1 VIEYFDTNQPAF
13 WFTVGFLL
21 LAIETLAFGFATGL
35 LLFAGIGGLITGS
48 LMWAE
53 LVPHTWLA
61 GMATF
66 GISSGLSAV
75 LLWKPLLNL
84 QRPGPA
90 AKDNSSDFVGLE
102 FRVEQEI
109 TRETPGKTRYS
120 GIEWRVELADD
131 ATTGLIKA
139 GEKVTVAS
147 VDVGV
152 MRVKPS
158 AEVSTSD

>member
-1 VIEYFDTNQPAF
+1 MIEYFETNQPAF
-13 WFTVGFLL
+13 WFTVGFAL

-35 LLFAGIGGLITGS
+35 LLFAGIGGLVTGG

-53 LVPHTWLA
+53 LVPHTWLS

-75 LLWKPLLNL
+75 LLWKPLLKL
-84 QRPGPA
+84 QNPGPP
-90 AKDNSSDFVGLE
+90 AKDNSSDLVGHE

-109 TRETPGKTRYS
+109 TRQAPGKTRYS

-131 ATTGLIKA
+131 ATTDIIESGQ
-139 GEKVTVAS
+139 KVAVSS

-152 MRVKPS
+152 MRVKPIS
-158 AEVSTSD
+158 QETSS

>member
-1 VIEYFDTNQPAF
+1 MIEYFDANQPAF

-21 LAIETLAFGFATGL
+21 LVIETLAFGFATGL
-35 LLFAGIGGLITGS
+35 LLFAGIGGLITGGV
-48 LMWAE
+48 MWMN

-75 LLWKPLLNL
+75 LLWKPLLRL
-84 QRPGPA
+84 QHPGPPG
-90 AKDNSSDFVGLE
+90 KDNSSDFVGLE

-109 TRETPGKTRYS
+109 TRAVPGKTRYS
-120 GIEWRVELADD
+120 GIEWRVVLDDD
-131 ATTGLIKA
+131 ASTDHIEPGQ
-139 GEKVTVAS
+139 KVTVTS

-152 MRVKPS
+152 MRVKPIVHDP
-158 AEVSTSD
+158 A

>member
-1 VIEYFDTNQPAF
+1 MIEYFETNQPAF
-13 WFTVGFLL
+13 WFTVGFVL

-35 LLFAGIGGLITGS
+35 LLFAGIGGLITGG
-48 LMWAE
+48 LMWAD
-53 LVPHTWLA
+53 LVPQTWLS

-75 LLWKPLLNL
+75 VLWKPLLKL
-84 QRPGPA
+84 QNPGPP
-90 AKDNSSDFVGLE
+90 AKDNSSDLVGHE

-109 TRETPGKTRYS
+109 TRQAPGKTRYS

-131 ATTGLIKA
+131 AATDLIES
-139 GEKVTVAS
+139 GQKVAVSS

-152 MRVKPS
+152 MRVKPIS
-158 AEVSTSD
+158 RETSS

>member
-1 VIEYFDTNQPAF
+1 
-13 WFTVGFLL
+13 
-21 LAIETLAFGFATGL
+21 
-35 LLFAGIGGLITGS
+35 
-48 LMWAE
+48 MWVE

-84 QRPGPA
+84 QNPGPA
-90 AKDNSSDFVGLE
+90 GKDNSSDFVGLE
-102 FRVEQEI
+102 FRAEQKI
-109 TRETPGKTRYS
+109 TRESPGSKRYS
-120 GIEWRVELADD
+120 GIEWRIELADEVP
-131 ATTGLIKA
+131 AEHIEA
-139 GEKVTVAS
+139 GQKVSVVS

-158 AEVSTSD
+158 EEVSSSG